1 MPYIGS
7 QPLTGQF
14 TKLTAIA
21 AWANSLTDTYPLT
34 KGSAAFFPATAEQLI
49 VSVNGVTQAPNDAYT
64 VSGSSIQFAETL
76 TTADTIDYI
85 LALGEVGNSVVPT
98 DGSVSAVKFSSS
110 VYKDGIRI
118 NGSTATDSITIASGE
133 RAMVAGDYTIPT
145 SKTLTVNGVL
155 TIV

>member
-1 MPYIGS
+1 MPYIGK

-14 TKLTAIA
+14 NKLDAIA
-21 AWANSLTDTYPLT
+21 AGANSLTDTYPLT
-34 KGSAAFFPATAEQLI
+34 KSTAAFFPATAEQLI

-64 VSGSSIQFAETL
+64 VSGSSIQFAEDL
-76 TTADTIDYI
+76 TTSDTIDYI

-98 DGSVSAVKFSSS
+98 DGSVSADKFSSS

>member
-1 MPYIGS
+1 MPYIGT

-14 TKLTAIA
+14 TKLTAISA
-21 AWANSLTDTYPLT
+21 GAGGLTDTYPLT
-34 KGSAAFFPATAEQLI
+34 KGSAAFFPATTEQLI

-76 TTADTIDYI
+76 TTSDTIDYI

-98 DGSVSAVKFSSS
+98 DGSVTADKFSSS

>member
-1 MPYIGS
+1 MPYIGT

-14 TKLTAIA
+14 TKLTAISA
-21 AWANSLTDTYPLT
+21 GAGGLTDTYPLT
-34 KGSAAFFPATAEQLI
+34 KGAAAFFPATAEQLI
-49 VSVNGVTQAPNDAYT
+49 VSLNGVTQAPNDAYT

-98 DGSVSAVKFSSS
+98 DGSVTADKFSSS

>member
-1 MPYIGS
+1 MPYIGT

-14 TKLTAIA
+14 TKLTAISA
-21 AWANSLTDTYPLT
+21 GANSLTDTYPLT

-98 DGSVSAVKFSSS
+98 DGSVTADKFSSS